1 MLNAICDNCFEF
13 VFPGYWH
20 FENGVRRVSEDVLL
34 DPDGLHHVLALTVP
48 VPLLT
53 FLAGWSEEIILGTQ
67 LLSF

>member
-1 MLNAICDNCFEF
+1 MMLNAICHNCFEF
-13 VFPGYWH
+13 VFPGYWQ

-34 DPDGLHHVLALTVP
+34 DPDGLPHVLALA

>member
-1 MLNAICDNCFEF
+1 MKLNAICHNCFEF
-13 VFPGYWH
+13 VFPGCWH

-34 DPDGLHHVLALTVP
+34 DSDGLALA

-53 FLAGWSEEIILGTQ
+53 FLAGWSEEIIFGTR